1 MSRTKP
7 PPSLQVSPRKA
18 DTQAL
23 LQSRQAFR
31 LPPATPPTA
40 SPATDFAARFYREDQ
55 AVLVLSGDFSRIVSG
70 NDLACTLL
78 DHPLTELKAMWLRE
92 IFPPADADFL
102 LATLRDGQTTSRPA
116 VPFRRRDGCIFYAQ
130 LDLHHAPLGEHV
142 YVLLVFRD
150 IEHPEAISQALLI
163 RDIALAACANGIAIT
178 DMTLPDQPLI
188 YVNPAF
194 ERLTGYEAGE
204 ILGRNCRFLQGEER
218 QQAAC
223 RKIREAI
230 ADGREVV
237 TIVRN
242 FRKDGSPFWN
252 ELHLSPVHNARG
264 LVTHYV
270 GVQHDVSYMVA
281 YHREVLG
288 RNPPGMDD

>member
-1 MSRTKP
+1 M
-7 PPSLQVSPRKA
+7 SLQTSPRQA
-18 DTQAL
+18 DPQAL
-23 LQSRQAFR
+23 LESRKAFR
-31 LPPATPPTA
+31 FPGTAMTAQPPSA
-40 SPATDFAARFYREDQ
+40 DFAAQFTRNDQ
-55 AVLVLSGDFSRIVSG
+55 AVLVISNDLARIVSG

-78 DHPLTELKAMWLRE
+78 GHPLEVLKALWLRE

-102 LATLRDGQTTSRPA
+102 LTALRDGPSEARQA
-116 VPFRRRDGCIFYAQ
+116 VPLRRRDGSIFYAH
-130 LDLHHAPLGEHV
+130 LDIRHAPLGEHV
-142 YVLLVFRD
+142 YALLVFRD
-150 IEHPEAISQALLI
+150 IEHPQAVTQALLI

-194 ERLTGYEAGE
+194 ERLTGYDAGE

-218 QQAAC
+218 QQLAC

-230 ADGREVV
+230 ANGQEVV
-237 TIVRN
+237 TILRN
-242 FRKDGSPFWN
+242 FRKDGRPFWN
-252 ELHLSPVHNARG
+252 ELHLSPVRNARG
-264 LVTHYV
+264 VVTHYV

-281 YHREVLG
+281 YHQEMLG

>member
-1 MSRTKP
+1 M
-7 PPSLQVSPRKA
+7 
-18 DTQAL
+18 
-23 LQSRQAFR
+23 
-31 LPPATPPTA
+31 
-40 SPATDFAARFYREDQ
+40 
-55 AVLVLSGDFSRIVSG
+55 LVLSGDFSRIVSG

-78 DHPLTELKAMWLRE
+78 GHPLSELKTLWLRE

-102 LATLRDGQTTSRPA
+102 LATLHDGQATSRPA
-116 VPFRRRDGCIFYAQ
+116 VPFRRCDGSVFYAQ
-130 LDLHHAPLGEHV
+130 LDLQHAPLGEHV

-237 TIVRN
+237 TIVHN

-252 ELHLSPVHNARG
+252 ELHLSPVRNARG